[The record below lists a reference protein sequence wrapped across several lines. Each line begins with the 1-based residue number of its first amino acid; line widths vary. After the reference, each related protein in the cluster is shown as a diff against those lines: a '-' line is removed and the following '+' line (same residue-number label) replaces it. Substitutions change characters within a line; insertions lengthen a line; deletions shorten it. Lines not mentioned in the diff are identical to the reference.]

1 MTLRLHVEVHGSGE
15 PLVLAHGFG
24 GSARNFRPQVR
35 GLRSGHRLVLFDLRG
50 HARSEAP
57 DDPDAYTLA
66 ALASD
71 CSMAMRSGGVAR
83 AVVGGLSLGA
93 VAALEF
99 ALTRPERLRG
109 LVLASFP
116 ASADSGHGF
125 GAIATRFAA
134 AIDARGLEA
143 AGAEFVWGPRS
154 GLDRRAAA
162 LVRQGFLEHSPA
174 ALAHTLRG
182 VIDRLPTLEEWAP
195 RLAGLSLPTCIV
207 SGGADAGSLAAA
219 RRLAEVIPH
228 SRHAIIPQAG
238 HVVNLERPKEFNRI
252 IKEFLEELPKS
263 ESLE

>member
-1 MTLRLHVEVHGSGE
+1 MTLRLHVEVHGSG
-15 PLVLAHGFG
+15 PPILLAHGFG

-57 DDPDAYTLA
+57 DDPGAYTLA

-71 CSMAMRSGGVAR
+71 CSAAMESVGVAR

-93 VAALEF
+93 VASLEF
-99 ALTRPERLRG
+99 ALARPERVRG
-109 LVLASFP
+109 LVIASFP

-125 GAIATRFAA
+125 AAIATRFAA
-134 AIDARGLEA
+134 AIDADGLEA
-143 AGAEFVWGPRS
+143 AGAEFVWGARS

-182 VIDRLPTLEEWAP
+182 VIDRLPTLEAWAP
-195 RLAGLSLPTCIV
+195 RLAGLALPTCIV
-207 SGGADAGSLAAA
+207 SGGADIGSLTAG
-219 RRLAEVIPH
+219 RTLAEIIPD
-228 SRHAIIPQAG
+228 SRHAVIPDAG
-238 HVVNLERPKEFNRI
+238 HVANLERSREFNSI
-252 IKEFLEELPKS
+252 INEFLDELP
-263 ESLE
+263 ECETLE